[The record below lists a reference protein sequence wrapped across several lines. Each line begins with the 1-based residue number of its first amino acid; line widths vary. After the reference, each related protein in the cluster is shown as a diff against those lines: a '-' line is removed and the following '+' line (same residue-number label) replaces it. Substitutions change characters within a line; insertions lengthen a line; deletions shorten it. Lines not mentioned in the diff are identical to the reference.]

1 VVEKV
6 MGPNFGAFIIKTN
19 LKFGDSK
26 AYEVG

>member
-6 MGPNFGAFIIKTN
+6 VGSTFGAFIIKTN
-19 LKFGDSK
+19 PKFGDSK